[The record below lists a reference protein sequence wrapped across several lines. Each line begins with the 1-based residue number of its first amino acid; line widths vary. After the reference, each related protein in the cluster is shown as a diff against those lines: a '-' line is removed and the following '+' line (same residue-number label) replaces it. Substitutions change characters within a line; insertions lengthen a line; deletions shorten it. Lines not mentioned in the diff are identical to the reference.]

1 MSIKKNMEETKD
13 ELDKIKD
20 DASEETKDELDK
32 KKMIQEKKQKM
43 N

>member
-1 MSIKKNMEETKD
+1 MEETKD